1 MKKISFFFFL
11 TAIFFGGIILADQ
24 SNQNTIEIHD
34 QKVALTERPGMP
46 ASTFATW
53 QAIVNDASLYGGNQD
68 ALSVKQIFSS
78 IDLNKASEIAKFYNQ
93 KDFLSYQKGLVR
105 LNQIIYRIDN
115 HDYPAN

>member
-1 MKKISFFFFL
+1 MKKKYSLFFL
-11 TAIFFGGIILADQ
+11 TAIFFGGIVLADQ
-24 SNQNTIEIHD
+24 SNQKTLEIYD
-34 QKVALTERPGMP
+34 QKVALSERTGMLS
-46 ASTFATW
+46 STFATW

-93 KDFLSYQKGLVR
+93 KDFLAYQKGLVR